1 MTATPPP
8 TEPAAPAAPVARR
21 RSRWTA
27 VVVAVAV
34 AAVLAPVAWLT
45 SRPAPDAGL
54 PLEQALAAAPTT
66 APDPTGPQPT
76 GPQPTGPQPT
86 GPPTPEDPPPAA
98 VPPSPF
104 GDVGVRDASLDSLA
118 ASSGPAPTRLLVD
131 GLGIDAA
138 VDAVGVEDDGS
149 MVVPAEID
157 RVGWYQFGPAAG
169 APQGN
174 AVLAGHVDAAGE
186 GPGALFELRGVEV
199 GAVLTVVDETGVEH
213 HYEVVGRETIVKD
226 VLPVDDI
233 FARDGEHRL
242 VVVTCGG
249 PFIPE
254 LSSYR
259 DNVVVTA
266 VPVDAA

>member
-1 MTATPPP
+1 M
-8 TEPAAPAAPVARR
+8 VA
-21 RSRWTA
+21 
-27 VVVAVAV
+27 AVAL
-34 AAVLAPVAWLT
+34 AAVLAPVAWLVT
-45 SRPAPDAGL
+45 RPEPDAGL
-54 PLEQALAAAPTT
+54 PLEQALAAGPTAVATDAPTT
-66 APDPTGPQPT
+66 PD
-76 GPQPTGPQPT
+76 
-86 GPPTPEDPPPAA
+86 
-98 VPPSPF
+98 VPPSAAADTPRSAAPTSPF
-104 GDVGVRDASLDSLA
+104 GVVGVRDASLDALPTTTGRA
-118 ASSGPAPTRLLVD
+118 PARLLVD

-157 RVGWYQFGPAAG
+157 RVGWYRFGPTAG
-169 APQGN
+169 ADRGN
-174 AVLAGHVDAAGE
+174 VVLAGHVDAAGE
-186 GPGALFELRGVEV
+186 GPGALFDLRGVEV
-199 GAVLTVVDETGVEH
+199 GSVLTVVDEAGDEH
-213 HYEVVGRETIVKD
+213 DYEVVGRETIVKD

>member
-1 MTATPPP
+1 
-8 TEPAAPAAPVARR
+8 
-21 RSRWTA
+21 
-27 VVVAVAV
+27 VVTAVAV
-34 AAVLAPVAWLT
+34 AAVLSPVAWFASRPDRDAGAPVAQALA
-45 SRPAPDAGL
+45 RPAERAAPDASSS
-54 PLEQALAAAPTT
+54 PPAVVDDEVSA
-66 APDPTGPQPT
+66 
-76 GPQPTGPQPT
+76 
-86 GPPTPEDPPPAA
+86 GPP
-98 VPPSPF
+98 PF
-104 GDVGVRDASLDSLA
+104 GPVTVRDASPDA
-118 ASSGPAPTRLLVD
+118 ATAPADPAPARLLVD
-131 GLGIDAA
+131 GLDIDAA

-157 RVGWYQFGPAAG
+157 RVGWYRFGAAAG
-169 APQGN
+169 SEQGH

-186 GPGALFELRGVEV
+186 GPGALFDLRGVEIGTIV
-199 GAVLTVVDETGVEH
+199 TVVDETGGEH
-213 HYEVVGRETIVKD
+213 RYEVVGRETIVKD

-266 VPVDAA
+266 VPVDQA

>member
-1 MTATPPP
+1 MTATPP
-8 TEPAAPAAPVARR
+8 TTPAATTARR
-21 RSRWTA
+21 RPSRWTVA
-27 VVVAVAV
+27 ATAVAV
-34 AAVLAPVAWLT
+34 AAVLTPAAWLI
-45 SRPAPDAGL
+45 SRPAADAGV
-54 PLEQALAAAPTT
+54 PVEQALAAPSTGPAAAAPAPPAEPSPATANGGPD
-66 APDPTGPQPT
+66 APDGTT
-76 GPQPTGPQPT
+76 
-86 GPPTPEDPPPAA
+86 DAA
-98 VPPSPF
+98 DPSPY
-104 GDVGVRDASLDSLA
+104 GDVAVRDASVGA
-118 ASSGPAPTRLLVD
+118 AAAVPADPAPARLLVD
-131 GLGIDAA
+131 GLDIDAV
-138 VDAVGVEDDGS
+138 VDAVGVQDDGS

-157 RVGWYQFGPAAG
+157 RVGWYRYGAAAG
-169 APQGN
+169 AEEGH

-186 GPGALFELRGVEV
+186 GPGALFELRGVDIGTV
-199 GAVLTVVDETGVEH
+199 ITVVDEAGGEH
-213 HYEVVGRETIVKD
+213 TYEVVGRETIVKD